1 MTERKEEMGMTDMQY
16 KDHLRGLIADLERIR
31 DAGVS
36 EEARAEIERL
46 IARFRAIGQKVCP
59 I

>member
-1 MTERKEEMGMTDMQY
+1 MAERTEEMGMTDMQY

-36 EEARAEIERL
+36 EEAREEIERL
-46 IARFRAIGQKVCP
+46 IARFQVSLED
-59 I
+59 

>member
-1 MTERKEEMGMTDMQY
+1 MEEMGMTDMQY

-36 EEARAEIERL
+36 EEAQKEINRL
-46 IARFRAIGQKVCP
+46 IERFRASLED
-59 I
+59 

>member
-1 MTERKEEMGMTDMQY
+1 MEEMGMTDMQY

-36 EEARAEIERL
+36 EEAQNEINRL
-46 IARFRAIGQKVCP
+46 IERFRASLED
-59 I
+59 